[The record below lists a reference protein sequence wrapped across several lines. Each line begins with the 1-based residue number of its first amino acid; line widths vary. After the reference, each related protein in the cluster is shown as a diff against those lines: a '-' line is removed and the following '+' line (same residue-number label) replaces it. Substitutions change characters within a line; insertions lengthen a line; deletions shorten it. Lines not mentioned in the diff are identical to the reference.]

1 MNWLLSGRLK
11 TEKLVVKITNLPVS
25 LQGLKLVQLSDFH
38 YGNYHLSSRL
48 LTEAI
53 AVTNSLKP
61 DFIFLTGDYVNNTPE
76 PIYQLAEHLQKLNSR
91 YGIYAI
97 LGNHDLYHKNSKSKI
112 INALQNVGIQTL
124 WNEIVYP
131 LGSDLQLVGLADL
144 STREFQPE
152 LVMNKID
159 PKIPCIVLSHNP
171 DTAEYLQSWKV
182 DLQLSG
188 HTHGGQIVIPG
199 LGLAIVYYIKML
211 HILRKIPT
219 KIRRLLPFLPKHIP
233 ILNHWE
239 WSEGLHQIGNN
250 QLYVNRGLGTYFPGR
265 FFCRPE
271 VTFIQLISINI
282 N

>member
-1 MNWLLSGRLK
+1 MHWLLSGRLK
-11 TEKLVVKITNLPVS
+11 TEKLIVKIPNLPVS

-38 YGNYHLSSRL
+38 YGDYHLSSSL

-61 DFIFLTGDYVNNTPE
+61 DFIFLTGDYVNNSPE
-76 PIYQLAEHLQKLNSR
+76 PIYQLAEYLQKLNSR
-91 YGIYAI
+91 CGIYAI
-97 LGNHDLYHKNSKSKI
+97 LGNHDLYHKNSKSTI
-112 INALQNVGIQTL
+112 INALENVGIQTL
-124 WNEIVYP
+124 WNQVVYP

-152 LVMNKID
+152 LVMNQLD
-159 PKIPCIVLSHNP
+159 PDIPCIVLSHNP

-199 LGLAIVYYIKML
+199 LGLAIVYYIKIL
-211 HILRKIPT
+211 HFIRKIPT
-219 KIRRLLPFLPKHIP
+219 TIRRFLPFMPNHIP
-233 ILNHWE
+233 RLNHWE
-239 WSEGLHQIGNN
+239 WSEGLHQIGSN

-265 FFCRPE
+265 FFCCPE
-271 VTFIQLISINI
+271 VTFIQLI
-282 N
+282 